1 MPRLFFGIEIPAPI
15 KTRLLKVKTDIN
27 GARWQSKAQ
36 LHLTLAFLGEVEEE
50 RITLARDNA
59 RKVTHPP
66 FELEASG
73 LGCFGKQES
82 PKILWAGVSHEDE
95 LRELR
100 ELQHILAQRLIT
112 DGFTL
117 QNPSFKPHITLSRF
131 RTGAGSVAGLI
142 ECYQSTR
149 FGRWPVQDF
158 ALFESTPG
166 QSGSVYTV
174 LERYPLN
181 T

>member
-1 MPRLFFGIEIPAPI
+1 MPRLFFGLEIPESI
-15 KTRLLKVKTDIN
+15 KTSVLTVKTDIN
-27 GARWQSKAQ
+27 GARWQSEAQ
-36 LHLTLAFLGEVEEE
+36 LHLTLAFLGEVESEQV
-50 RITLARDNA
+50 TLARNNA

-73 LGCFGKQES
+73 LGCFGQEES
-82 PKILWAGVSHEDE
+82 PKILWAGISPEA
-95 LRELR
+95 ELR

-131 RTGAGSVAGLI
+131 RAGAGSVAGLI
-142 ECYQSTR
+142 EHYQRTR
-149 FGRWPVQDF
+149 FGSWPVQGF
-158 ALFESTPG
+158 ALFESSPG

-174 LERYPLN
+174 LERYPL
-181 T
+181 TT

>member
-1 MPRLFFGIEIPAPI
+1 MPRLFFGLEIPESI
-15 KTRLLKVKTDIN
+15 KTSVLTVKTDIN
-27 GARWQSKAQ
+27 GARWQSEAQ
-36 LHLTLAFLGEVEEE
+36 LHLTLAFLGEVKEEQV
-50 RITLARDNA
+50 TLARDNA
-59 RKVTHPP
+59 REIACPP
-66 FELEASG
+66 FELEATG
-73 LGCFGKQES
+73 LGCFGKEES
-82 PKILWAGVSHEDE
+82 PKILWAGISPEAK
-95 LRELR
+95 LR

-131 RTGAGSVAGLI
+131 RTGAGSVAELI
-142 ECYQSTR
+142 ERYRSTR
-149 FGRWPVQDF
+149 FGSWPVQGF

-181 T
+181 A

>member
-95 LRELR
+95 LREL
-100 ELQHILAQRLIT
+100 QHTLAQGLISE
-112 DGFTL
+112 GFTL

-131 RTGAGSVAGLI
+131 RAGAGSVAELI
-142 ECYQSTR
+142 ELYRSTR
-149 FGRWPVQDF
+149 FGSWPVQGF

-181 T
+181 A

>member
-1 MPRLFFGIEIPAPI
+1 MPRLFFGLEIPDSI
-15 KTRLLKVKTDIN
+15 KTSLLKVKTDIN

-50 RITLARDNA
+50 QITLARDNA

-66 FELEASG
+66 FELEAAG

-82 PKILWAGVSHEDE
+82 PKILWAGVPHEDE
-95 LRELR
+95 LREL
-100 ELQHILAQRLIT
+100 QHTLAQGLISE
-112 DGFTL
+112 GFTL

-131 RTGAGSVAGLI
+131 RAGASSVAELI
-142 ECYQSTR
+142 ERYRSTR
-149 FGRWPVQDF
+149 FGSWPVQGF

-181 T
+181 A